1 MNTLPKSEILSK
13 RDEISA
19 LMKGGK
25 SFAKHPVRVVYNHV
39 AAEAPE
45 VKVFFSA
52 PKRNFKRAV
61 DRNRIK
67 RLMKEA
73 YRLNKTILSDT
84 ARVSGKTIHVAFL
97 FTGREVPVYNEV
109 QDKIILLLQRFQTEI
124 QSGS

>member
-19 LMKGGK
+19 LMKDGK
-25 SFAKHPVRVVYNHV
+25 SFAKHPIRVVYHYF
-39 AAEAPE
+39 ESETPQ

-73 YRLNKTILSDT
+73 YRLNKIILSDT
-84 ARVSGKTIHVAFL
+84 ARASGKTIHVAFL
-97 FTGREVPVYNEV
+97 FTGREVPVYKEV